1 MDKKKLFWGI
11 ILVTIS
17 IIGIKFFLFTNKNV
31 QGLKVKKVDYVE
43 KIISSG
49 TIEGKENSV
58 LSSGID
64 GIVEKFFL
72 REGFFVK

>member
-1 MDKKKLFWGI
+1 MKKKKLFVGI
-11 ILVTIS
+11 ILVIIS
-17 IIGIKFFLFTNKNV
+17 IIGAKLFLFTDKKI
-31 QGLKVKKVDYVE
+31 QGLRVKKADYIE

-64 GIVEKFFL
+64 GT
-72 REGFFVK
+72 